1 MGWFDCLSG
10 FYSTKL
16 MKVTE
21 YNLSLYPSRLSHQ
34 QHQHHHAQNV
44 GADFWTL
51 SRNVFQTIQQ
61 VVAQLVEQLLPT
73 PQDPSLNPV
82 IDKKLY
88 WTFTVNCIEKK
99 KIKKKRPGGPIFKK
113 TPIQQVPSLYSW
125 SVIFSF
131 SVLMQSVG
139 TLSLS
144 LSLSPLLCLPFTWGY
159 QISTVSGFRF
169 LSCPKQL
176 KMLQKMWSTKMWST
190 KMKQETS
197 QKKNKWNVEHSIA
210 KSPKLSK
217 INQEKEEIGR
227 QNIQTSKSNQKGIK
241 NV

>member
-144 LSLSPLLCLPFTWGY
+144 LSLSLSLFRPFSVYPLHEDIKFQPFL
-159 QISTVSGFRF
+159 VSGFS
-169 LSCPKQL
+169 L
-176 KMLQKMWSTKMWST
+176 
-190 KMKQETS
+190 
-197 QKKNKWNVEHSIA
+197 V
-210 KSPKLSK
+210 
-217 INQEKEEIGR
+217 
-227 QNIQTSKSNQKGIK
+227 QNN
-241 NV
+241 